1 MRRPAWILPLAAMAM
16 FWRQLFAGRVL
27 VWGTALLQ
35 FYPWESLAVR
45 LARAGT
51 WPLWN
56 PYNGN
61 GAPLLANYQSAL
73 LYPPNWLYL
82 LVPVEHGMGWLAALH
97 VAWAGLGM
105 YAFLRQLGLSQFAAL
120 AGALAFE
127 FSGYLIARLTFLSIT
142 CAVAWLPWLFWAVER
157 LIIRQRVPAAAVLA
171 LVIGLELLA
180 GHAQTA
186 AYGLAGA
193 ACYGLW
199 RLVALWR
206 AGEERAAR
214 KALALAFAG
223 GALGVALAAAQ
234 IVPTVELL
242 LESQRA
248 GGVEREFG
256 LFYSLWPWHLLTAFV
271 PGLFGTPAAGT
282 YWGYGYYHEDA
293 IYVGLLPVLLAIGVI
308 VRGVGNGHRASGSG
322 RQADVDSPLPVAC
335 RPMPL
340 GFFAVL
346 GCTALFLAL
355 GQNNP
360 VYVWLFDH
368 VPGVSAF
375 QAPARIGVL
384 YVLAVCVL
392 AALGAARWE
401 ISGPGREGP
410 RGRKYWARL
419 VLAAST
425 AAAAGLFV
433 AQGNLGGRMA
443 VFAAGLAP
451 QFALLAAI
459 AILVLAQPG
468 PDGGARRTVWQAA
481 VVGIVLLD
489 LGMAGYGLNLAVAP
503 DVYAGT
509 TAAAEA
515 VRAAGL
521 GGERVLMPREV
532 RMLQVSARL
541 PLSALGAEDT
551 ASWRSFREAGIPNT
565 NLLDGLSSASNFE
578 PLWPERY
585 SRLFKAA
592 GADPARSLRVAR
604 LMAAGTLIWPDT
616 PGTRTALAHAGAGE
630 IVYTGGAMV
639 AEGVLTG
646 TMLYVRVPD
655 ALPRAYVVPAAR
667 VVPEPA
673 GQLAAV
679 LDPAFDMRHE
689 VVLEQAPG
697 LALPAPGDFQGT
709 AEILRESADAVTI
722 RARLSA
728 PGVLVLVD
736 TFYPGWEATVAGRP
750 AELLR
755 ANYAFRAVALP
766 AGLNTVQFIYRPAGF
781 RWGGVMTLLAAGVLL
796 GIGVKGVHAGIV
808 ARRA

>member
-35 FYPWESLAVR
+35 FHPWESLAVR

-82 LVPVEHGMGWLAALH
+82 LVPAEHGMGWLAALH

-105 YAFLRQLGLSQFAAL
+105 YAFLRQLGLSRFAAL

-127 FSGYLIARLTFLSIT
+127 FNGYLIARLTFLSIT
-142 CAVAWLPWLFWAVER
+142 YAVAWLPWLFWAVER
-157 LIIRQRVPAAAVLA
+157 LIIRRRVTAAAVLA
-171 LVIGLELLA
+171 LVVGLELLA

-199 RLVALWR
+199 RLVALQR
-206 AGEERAAR
+206 AGEGRAAR

-234 IVPTVELL
+234 IVPTAELL
-242 LESQRA
+242 MESQRA
-248 GGVEREFG
+248 RGVEREFG

-271 PGLFGTPAAGT
+271 PGLFGSPAAGT
-282 YWGYGYYHEDA
+282 YWGYGYYHEEA
-293 IYVGLLPVLLAIGVI
+293 IYAGLLPVLLAIGTAARCALRVA
-308 VRGVGNGHRASGSG
+308 VRRHPQRATRDAPTRCAPFFVGLA
-322 RQADVDSPLPVAC
+322 VA
-335 RPMPL
+335 
-340 GFFAVL
+340 
-346 GCTALFLAL
+346 ALFFAL

-375 QAPARIGVL
+375 QAPARISVL
-384 YVLAVCVL
+384 YVLAACVL
-392 AALGAARWE
+392 AALGAAHWE
-401 ISGPGREGP
+401 TSGPGPEGP

-419 VLAAST
+419 GLAAST

-433 AQGNLGGRMA
+433 ARGNLEGRMA
-443 VFAAGLAP
+443 VFAEGLVP

-468 PDGGARRTVWQAA
+468 PDGGTRRLAWQAA
-481 VVGIVLLD
+481 VAGVVLLD

-521 GGERVLMPREV
+521 GGERVLMPREI

-541 PLSALGAEDT
+541 PLGTLGTEDT
-551 ASWRSFREAGIPNT
+551 ANWRSFREAGIPNT

-578 PLWPERY
+578 SLWPARY
-585 SRLFKAA
+585 GRLFEAA
-592 GADPARSLRVAR
+592 DTDPARSLRVAR

-616 PGTRTALAHAGAGE
+616 PGARTALAHAGAGE
-630 IVYTGGAMV
+630 IVYMGGATV

-655 ALPRAYVVPAAR
+655 ALPRAYVVPTAR

-673 GQLAAV
+673 MQLAAV

-697 LALPAPGDFQGT
+697 IALPEPGDFQGT
-709 AEILRESADAVTI
+709 AEILQESADAVTI

-736 TFYPGWEATVAGRP
+736 TFYPGWEARVADRP

-781 RWGGVMTLLAAGVLL
+781 KWGGVATLLAAGVLL